1 MKIHIKKW
9 RYWVFPACLVLIIS
23 IVIYKGINEKYKEI
37 ECQIKLKCIYSS
49 LVAYYDEYKQLPAYN
64 EWYDLLMK
72 KGDLSADVF
81 RCPSFTKKAVG
92 SYVIN
97 EKHNVFGVT
106 SPSNTVLVFEGDL
119 GWNQFGGMEQITE
132 RHRGGSFV
140 LFSNGDIK
148 FVHKDDYSSLQWG
161 EDDIEN

>member
-9 RYWVFPACLVLIIS
+9 RYLVFPACLVFLVS
-23 IVIYKGINEKYKEI
+23 IVIYKGIDTKYKEI

-49 LVAYYDEYKQLPAYN
+49 LIAYYEEHKQLPAYN

-72 KGDLSADVF
+72 EGDLSADVF
-81 RCPSFTKKAVG
+81 RCPCLTKNTAG

-97 EKHNVFGVT
+97 EKHDIFWVT

-119 GWNQFGGMEQITE
+119 GWNQFGDMEQITE
-132 RHRGGSFV
+132 RHRGGSYI

-148 FVHKDDYSSLQWG
+148 FVHKDDYPSLQWG
-161 EDDIEN
+161 EDRNEK